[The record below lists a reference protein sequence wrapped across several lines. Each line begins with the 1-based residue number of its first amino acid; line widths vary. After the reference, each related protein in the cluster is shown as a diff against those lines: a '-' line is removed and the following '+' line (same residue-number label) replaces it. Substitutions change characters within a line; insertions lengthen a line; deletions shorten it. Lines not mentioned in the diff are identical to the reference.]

1 MNWLDIVIVV
11 IGIIFGFLGL
21 WKGAIKAA
29 FSIIGLIGG
38 IALAGHFYQSFAN
51 VLSSSGAPWAKIAAY
66 AIILIAV
73 WVLVNILGW
82 FIARLVHVTPF
93 GWVDRLI
100 GFILGAGIGL
110 LLVSALLAIASKYLP
125 GMEATIASS
134 TVAKFLMARLP
145 LLLALL
151 PDEFD
156 FIRDFFYPSGHTY

>member
-21 WKGAIKAA
+21 WKGAIRAA
-29 FSIIGLIGG
+29 FGIVGLIGG
-38 IALAGHFYQSFAN
+38 IALAGHYYQQLASL
-51 VLSSSGAPWAKIAAY
+51 LSSSGATWAKIAAY

-73 WVLVNILGW
+73 WVLANILGW
-82 FIARLVHVTPF
+82 FIARLVHVTML

-100 GFILGAGIGL
+100 GCILGVGIGL

-134 TVAKFLMARLP
+134 AVARFLMAQFP
-145 LLLALL
+145 LLLGLL
-151 PDEFD
+151 PEEFD
-156 FIRDFFYPSGHTY
+156 FIRDSFLPHGQTC